1 MKIKDDTIK
10 NMGKY
15 FKTSY
20 EIFKNNKF
28 RAPKEDYQTAI
39 KYFEQL
45 MKKAGKTYKDIPKG
59 STLYNQKINKDAI
72 QTVNKVLEI
81 GRSEGTTPAQRL
93 KAIVSVMDG
102 EKIPKNTFAKFFQ
115 KNNYYQMK

>member
-1 MKIKDDTIK
+1 
-10 NMGKY
+10 MGRY

-39 KYFEQL
+39 KYFEDL
-45 MKKAGKTYKDIPKG
+45 MKKAGKTYRGVG
-59 STLYNQKINKDAI
+59 SGTDLYNKKLNKDAI

-81 GRSEGTTPAQRL
+81 GRSEGTTPAKRL
-93 KAIVSVMDG
+93 KAIVNVM
-102 EKIPKNTFAKFFQ
+102 EERKYQKILLLNFLE
-115 KNNYYQMK
+115 KNNYYQIK